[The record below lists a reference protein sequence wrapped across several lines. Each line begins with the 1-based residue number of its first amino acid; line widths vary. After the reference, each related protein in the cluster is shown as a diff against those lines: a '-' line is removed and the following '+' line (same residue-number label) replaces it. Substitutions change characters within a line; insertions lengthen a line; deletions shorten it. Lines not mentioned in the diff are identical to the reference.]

1 MKNNYL
7 TVKKILL
14 PAKQSYDKM
23 VAEKKELKTY
33 FANIKQRFA
42 QCQQQQQAQ
51 FLEQQKSY
59 YVQKPHKKT

>member
-23 VAEKKELKTY
+23 VAEKKELKT
-33 FANIKQRFA
+33 
-42 QCQQQQQAQ
+42 
-51 FLEQQKSY
+51 
-59 YVQKPHKKT
+59 